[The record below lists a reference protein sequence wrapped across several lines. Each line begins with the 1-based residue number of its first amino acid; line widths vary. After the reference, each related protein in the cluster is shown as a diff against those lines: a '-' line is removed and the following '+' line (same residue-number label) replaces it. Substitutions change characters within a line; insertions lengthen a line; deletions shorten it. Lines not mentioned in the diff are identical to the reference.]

1 MEDFD
6 RYVGFWVKDEPYIF
20 YHGDSYEDSGR
31 EYLTKTSN
39 LAKLYGDR
47 KCSWAS
53 NYFSWSGLVSKAAR
67 MIHRPEVRCNGRTY
81 YETDNKDS
89 GVTKI
94 PSNVLEITEPIDPD
108 SRPFLPKALEI
119 YNGVEFDMSS
129 LICSQLGSENSSKD
143 WVEIL
148 NIMKRCGTLSDC
160 DPCTKIGYKIAKSLI
175 KIASLR
181 IFADPEQ
188 SIMELPV
195 NSLDAYNPDK
205 KLGKFGMGFFSI
217 LYWLVGHPKRSLTL
231 ESFTKDSEK
240 RFYSYKVVLKESY
253 GILTFSLT
261 TYPSS
266 EVTTT
271 GLKLFLDASLDPFTY
286 ENVANFKQQ
295 IYKLSYISG
304 ASLFLS
310 PTSIFTNA
318 SKNIG
323 NDGKNPIFCEINME
337 KIVIEDYATGVPLDV
352 LFGSLFVPSISTKTI
367 AASETS
373 RSFVN
378 YSRVHK
384 LGFGY
389 SKIAILV
396 GGIAVVYLQ
405 CQTSENGNPYDYLID
420 LPSTTR
426 LPVSRDDV
434 IFTPETAKIF
444 RESVDMVFKD
454 ISERE
459 NDVSKF
465 QDGLQKYMDF
475 TSNVE
480 NRLLVKRAIND
491 HFERYKYNL
500 VPSGFEKLYSS
511 LRKET
516 PGSSFVIS
524 NLYDV
529 SAVEKW
535 LDENIKSRRDVW
547 YGMKVVLVDDLGQE
561 NVTDG
566 GLVNYLFVSR
576 KYVSNVGED
585 AWVKNITSSYFK
597 TKLYPYSSS
606 YGEKE
611 YSKYNQYPIGKV
623 INLVEKGQGD
633 ASPAFRELYKLN
645 IGKYT
650 SENSKTAK
658 PSDLVDQNVLKFIFA
673 VLSKYESLDVYFD
686 EVKGK
691 DGKSLDILQ
700 RNLYILYLCL
710 PRNDFLTVLNEL
722 LKKFSSFKGSQTYG
736 AAKNILEID
745 GNSKIQI
752 IEFSDSALPDEKVN
766 EYILQHILC
775 TIRAIK
781 EGPNT
786 LFKFVNDNSPNALYD
801 QLSQSPA
808 GKAFYR
814 EVAKQSTNFVEFTT
828 ILVGAG
834 KCFMTGGMGT
844 LLENLEGIP
853 ALVAHFIQEM
863 RSRKYSISFV
873 VESYETFEN
882 RGVSDAR
889 FTKVLYIKD
898 SNTAKEWV
906 KNMSNVS
913 SIEKVKEFPKPDGD
927 TLSLSSL
934 VKKLFKSDLP
944 EKDLSGFFKN
954 VEAESSTPLQIIEI
968 ATNEGTTKPFIE
980 ATLTEL
986 VQNSIDAI
994 REFNP
999 VNKTIEIHLNK
1010 SLDEQNLILTIRDFI
1025 GMNATAFVY
1034 VGIPF
1039 LSTKTPSELVTGEMG
1054 SGFFN
1059 SYRES
1064 SSVVIN
1070 SAQGTTKR
1078 ISYDIPV
1085 RNSSGRVVDIS
1096 KTIKIVKT
1104 SDAETP
1110 TLTKPQ
1116 AKTKEYYAS
1125 LNIGQLKMILKDRGL
1140 IVSGRKEDL
1149 ISRLMADDKGGEGA
1163 PKVKRGFVRA
1173 NANANATDAKA
1184 NAIPGYTDIIV
1195 TMPIKNK
1202 FDYVDYVSRAEYT
1215 VKSVLALGVLPGD
1228 LTFNGKKIEIPK
1240 ILACKIGYFELYYT
1254 DPDRSS
1260 IHESYLLTKG
1270 VPFAPLVPYFRDILP
1285 QRVLDV
1291 IDRNFIVNITHGGY
1305 TPVQT
1310 RTRITLAPQVVND
1323 FKLVAMY
1330 AVYLTMVREV
1340 AAGRLTYALPHIDST
1355 ASASQLSFQTASL
1368 TTFNILK
1375 DFDESTFLLYVNFL
1389 DQPTLANVINS
1400 CINVMGD
1407 RPYQVAFADIQKV
1420 LGKLITTKDSK
1431 LKIGLFSIVERW
1443 LRPKNAGAKLVKTP
1457 KGGKTP
1463 DQQDIPEPYFE
1474 TILNKF
1480 VDKYWSIAK
1489 SSNIKGYSGYFPKV
1503 KVVFSYKE
1511 RTKKGFYDPQTKSIT
1526 INTYNW
1532 ETGARKEFEEI
1543 LKKGLTVDKIETSL
1557 KKNKIW
1563 NDYFG
1568 YQFPSSVIVHE
1579 LEHARRGQSHNS
1591 SLEGGGAHEN
1601 ITASLF
1607 PGDTV
1612 QSRSFDQSANVVYQ
1626 KVLEGGF
1633 YEKFFAAI

>member
-31 EYLTKTSN
+31 EYLTKTPD

-53 NYFSWSGLVSKAAR
+53 NYFSWSGLVSKASR
-67 MIHRPEVRCNGRTY
+67 MIHRPEFRCNGRTY
-81 YETDNKDS
+81 YETSNKDS
-89 GVTKI
+89 GDTKI
-94 PSNVLEITEPIDPD
+94 SLEITEPIDPD

-129 LICSQLGSENSSKD
+129 LICSQLGSENASKD

-231 ESFTKDSEK
+231 ESFTKDAENH
-240 RFYSYKVVLKESY
+240 FYSYKVVLKETS
-253 GILTFSLT
+253 GILTFALT
-261 TYPSS
+261 TYPLS

-271 GLKLFLDASLDPFTY
+271 GLKLTLVASSDPFTY
-286 ENVANFKQQ
+286 ENVVNFNKQ
-295 IYKLSYISG
+295 IWKLFYISG

-310 PTSIFTNA
+310 TTSIFTQA

-323 NDGKNPIFCEINME
+323 NDGKNPIFCEINTNG
-337 KIVIEDYATGVPLDV
+337 IVIEDYATGVPLEV

-373 RSFVN
+373 RSFSN
-378 YSRVHK
+378 SSRAHK
-384 LGFGY
+384 LTNGFDY

-405 CQTSENGNPYDYLID
+405 CQTREIGHRYDYLIE

-444 RESVDMVFKD
+444 RESIDMVFRD

-535 LDENIKSRRDVW
+535 LDENIKSRKDVW

-566 GLVNYLFVSR
+566 GLVNYLFISR
-576 KYVSNVGED
+576 KYISKVGEET
-585 AWVKNITSSYFK
+585 WIKNITSSYFK

-611 YSKYNQYPIGKV
+611 YAKYNKYRIGKV
-623 INLVEKGQGD
+623 ISLVEKGQKD
-633 ASPAFRELYKLN
+633 SSPAFRELYKLN
-645 IGKYT
+645 VGKFT
-650 SENSKTAK
+650 AENSKTAK

-686 EVKGK
+686 MIKGST
-691 DGKSLDILQ
+691 GKPLDILQ
-700 RNLYILYLCL
+700 LNLYILYFCL
-710 PRNDFLTVLNEL
+710 PRNDFLTVLNEV

-736 AAKNILEID
+736 ASKNSLELIWICTSD
-745 GNSKIQI
+745 IT
-752 IEFSDSALPDEKVN
+752 EFSDSALPDEKVN
-766 EYILQHILC
+766 EYLLQHILC
-775 TIRAIK
+775 TIRATK
-781 EGPNT
+781 EGPKTSFRFLNR
-786 LFKFVNDNSPNALYD
+786 NSPNALYLE
-801 QLSQSPA
+801 LSTNPA

-834 KCFMTGGMGT
+834 KCFMFGGTGSY
-844 LLENLEGIP
+844 LANLEGIP
-853 ALVAHFIQEM
+853 ALVAHFIQEI

-882 RGVSDAR
+882 QGVADAR
-889 FTKVLYIKD
+889 FTKVVYLKD
-898 SNTAKEWV
+898 ANIAKEWV

-913 SIEKVKEFPKPDGD
+913 SIEKIKEFPKPEGD

-934 VKKLFKSDLP
+934 VKKLFKTDIP

-954 VEAESSTPLQIIEI
+954 VEAETGTPLQIIEI

-999 VNKTIEIHLNK
+999 VNKTIEINLNK
-1010 SLDEQNLILTIRDFI
+1010 TLDEQNLILTIRDFI

-1064 SSVVIN
+1064 TSVVIN
-1070 SAQGTTKR
+1070 SSQGSVKR
-1078 ISYDIPV
+1078 ISYDVPV
-1085 RNSSGRVVDIS
+1085 RNSSGRVIDIS

-1104 SDAETP
+1104 SEAATP

-1116 AKTKEYYAS
+1116 PKTKEYYSS

-1163 PKVKRGFVRA
+1163 PKVKKGFVR
-1173 NANANATDAKA
+1173 ATDAKA

-1195 TMPIKNK
+1195 TIPIKNK

-1215 VKSVLALGVLPGD
+1215 VKSVLSLGVLPGD
-1228 LTFNGKKIEIPK
+1228 LTFNGKKIEMPK
-1240 ILACKIGYFELYYT
+1240 ILACKVGYFELYYT

-1285 QRVLDV
+1285 QRVLDI

-1323 FKLVAMY
+1323 FKLVALY

-1340 AAGRLTYALPHIDST
+1340 AVGRLTYALPHIDST
-1355 ASASQLSFQTASL
+1355 ASASQLLFQTAVL
-1368 TTFNILK
+1368 TTFSNLK

-1389 DQPTLANVINS
+1389 NQPTLANVINE
-1400 CINVMGD
+1400 CIKVMGD
-1407 RPYQVAFADIQKV
+1407 RPYKVAFGDIQNV
-1420 LGKLITTKDSK
+1420 LGKMITTTDSK
-1431 LKIGLFSIVERW
+1431 LKTNLFSIVERW
-1443 LRPKNAGAKLVKTP
+1443 LKPKNAGAKLVKTP
-1457 KGGKTP
+1457 KGGGKTP
-1463 DQQDIPEPYFE
+1463 DQKDIPEPYFE
-1474 TILNKF
+1474 SIMNSF

-1489 SSNIKGYSGYFPKV
+1489 SSNIKGYSGHFPKV
-1503 KVVFSYKE
+1503 RVVFSYKE
-1511 RTKKGFYDPQTKSIT
+1511 RTKKGFYDPQTKSVT

-1543 LKKGLTVDKIETSL
+1543 LKKGLTVDKIETTL

-1568 YQFPSSVIVHE
+1568 YQFPSSTIVHE
-1579 LEHARRGQSHNS
+1579 LEHARRGQSHSTS

-1607 PGDTV
+1607 PGDVV

-1633 YEKFFAAI
+1633 YEKFFSEI